1 MVESRLEPR
10 AGIRGPAGSVELLGR
25 AIHRLRNFLMSVR
38 GFAELIAISSVGDP
52 DHRRWAARIVEQVDR
67 LEALQSRVDGA
78 LRVTAEP
85 GYHSM
90 AMIARAAAER
100 SRSRVQGLGA
110 EIEVDVRVVEDLVV
124 RVDGEDL
131 AEAVAAVIDNAREAA
146 SESGSTHP
154 VELRL
159 ESDADQEWVLEIRDR
174 GQGVA
179 PEDQSRLGEAFFT
192 RKAGHLGLGL
202 FLSHALLDRHG
213 MQLDIDASGR
223 GGTVATIRERRMPA
237 GGNR

>member
-1 MVESRLEPR
+1 MVESRLQPQS
-10 AGIRGPAGSVELLGR
+10 GIRSPAGSVELLGR
-25 AIHRLRNFLMSVR
+25 AIHRVRNLLMSVR
-38 GFAELIAISSVGDP
+38 GFAELIAMSSVGDP
-52 DHRRWAARIVEQVDR
+52 EHRRWAARIVDQVDR

-78 LRVTAEP
+78 LRIAAEP
-85 GYHSM
+85 GDHSM
-90 AMIARAAAER
+90 AMIARAAVER
-100 SRSRVQGLGA
+100 SRSRIQGPAA
-110 EIEVDVRVVEDLVV
+110 EVPVEVRVVEDLVV

-146 SESGSTHP
+146 ADSGSTDP

-159 ESDADQEWVLEIRDR
+159 GSDADREWALQIRDR
-174 GQGVA
+174 GQGLA
-179 PEDQSRLGEAFFT
+179 PEDESRLGEAFFT